1 MNYMRKE
8 TDVAQKSLEC
18 YCRNVRTVGE
28 MMGVPRAEFYKNKNL
43 DFLSDPE
50 KVNKEL
56 MESGKSQNTLIT
68 YLASIVKALECHETK
83 ADEYKKLMGML
94 MVKRKEEDEKH
105 EKTQKQENNWTTMSD
120 LREVLKK
127 LEGKC
132 RAHDRAKRRGDP
144 DVFQDYQDHLIAF
157 LYVGDND
164 HHAPLRLDY
173 CPMRVINEKGAT
185 PPPTMNYLLCHSR
198 NKKEFVFNQYKTAKA
213 YGAKTVPL
221 SKKMNAVVNRFL
233 DVKKKLGKEDTDLLL
248 NSKWKPMNDNT
259 LCKYITRIFK
269 PTGKNITVNLIRH
282 FYISEK
288 HPVEVLEA
296 QKTDASAMCHSVETQ
311 AKYAKK

>member
-8 TDVAQKSLEC
+8 TDVAPKSLEC

-105 EKTQKQENNWTTMSD
+105 
-120 LREVLKK
+120 
-127 LEGKC
+127 
-132 RAHDRAKRRGDP
+132 
-144 DVFQDYQDHLIAF
+144 
-157 LYVGDND
+157 
-164 HHAPLRLDY
+164 
-173 CPMRVINEKGAT
+173 
-185 PPPTMNYLLCHSR
+185 
-198 NKKEFVFNQYKTAKA
+198 
-213 YGAKTVPL
+213 
-221 SKKMNAVVNRFL
+221 
-233 DVKKKLGKEDTDLLL
+233 
-248 NSKWKPMNDNT
+248 
-259 LCKYITRIFK
+259 
-269 PTGKNITVNLIRH
+269 
-282 FYISEK
+282 
-288 HPVEVLEA
+288 
-296 QKTDASAMCHSVETQ
+296 
-311 AKYAKK
+311 